1 MRISDWSSDVC
12 SSDLSVL
19 RARLVRAF
27 AGEEVA
33 RQPLDDAPLFRAG
46 VLRLVD
52 QQVIEATVELEQHP
66 GDAAVA
72 REQTVGIV
80 NEVVVVEQN
89 TRLLVALEIGRA
101 SCRERAG
108 Q

>member
-33 RQPLDDAPLFRAG
+33 RQPLDDAPLLRAG

-72 REQTVGIV
+72 REQK
-80 NEVVVVEQN
+80 
-89 TRLLVALEIGRA
+89 LGRA
-101 SCRERAG
+101 SCRETGCQYGWITVGAVSLKTKEHNK
-108 Q
+108 